1 MTEFNFEESVK
12 RLDEIVNVMESG
24 SLGLDAN
31 LKLYEEGILLV
42 KNCLD
47 KLEQAKGKVTQLK
60 VNFDGSSS
68 EEDMK

>member
-1 MTEFNFEESVK
+1 MTEINFEESVK
-12 RLDEIVNVMESG
+12 RLDEIVNSMESG

-31 LKLYEEGILLV
+31 LKLYEEGIILV

-47 KLEQAKGKVTQLK
+47 KLEQAKGKITQLK

-68 EEDMK
+68 EEEMK

>member
-47 KLEQAKGKVTQLK
+47 KLEQAKGKITQLK